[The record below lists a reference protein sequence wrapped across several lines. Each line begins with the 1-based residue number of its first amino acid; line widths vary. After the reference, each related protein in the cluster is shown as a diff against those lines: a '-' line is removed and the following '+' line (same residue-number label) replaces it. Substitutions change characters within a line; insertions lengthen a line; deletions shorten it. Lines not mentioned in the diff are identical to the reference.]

1 MLTGVTAIRL
11 SNTPGGDLTGSV
23 FIEMNAIAITDLS
36 LNTNDAQHSVP
47 VTEIPDT
54 TPPAI
59 SATATLDYSTG
70 ILSVAFD
77 ETVAASKGTGVGG
90 VDVSKI
96 YLSNEAGDL
105 NFNILGAYIPPV
117 DLLSFDVTLSE
128 SVRALAIALSGT
140 AGGDG
145 TALNLETLAL
155 GFYDVAG
162 NGT

>member
-1 MLTGVTAIRL
+1 
-11 SNTPGGDLTGSV
+11 
-23 FIEMNAIAITDLS
+23 MNAIAITDLS